1 MKPVHPQ
8 YKVSQI
14 GITTKDDS
22 LHSSDSIGALSK
34 TVAPGKGV
42 LSAPIP
48 DEAKEPQTMWN
59 TRPVE
64 PVRKGLLL

>member
-14 GITTKDDS
+14 GITTK
-22 LHSSDSIGALSK
+22 
-34 TVAPGKGV
+34 GKGL

-48 DEAKEPQTMWN
+48 DKAKELQTMWN

-64 PVRKGLLL
+64 PVKKGLLS